1 MGLDTVEFAMGVEQ
15 AIGIPIPDD
24 VAATIRT
31 PRHLIEYL
39 HSQLPHSR
47 ESRCLS
53 QRAFYRLRQAVAK
66 RLGPRAAKLRPG
78 TEILRLFPTST
89 AQADWAAIGDLLGY
103 SGWARARGNGWFAR
117 TFFRDQPRTLGEA
130 ARHLAGFSPAVL
142 KQVDEGWS
150 WSEVVAVVAW
160 QMQYR
165 FGIHGYSLDDRFAED
180 LGLD

>member
-39 HSQLPHSR
+39 HSQLPQSR

-53 QRAFYRLRQAVAK
+53 QRAFYRLRQAVAD
-66 RLGPRAAKLRPG
+66 RLGPLAVRYRPA
-78 TEILRLFPTST
+78 TEILSVFPAST

-103 SGWARARGNGWFAR
+103 SGWTRARGNGWLAR
-117 TFFRDQPRTLGEA
+117 TFSRDQPRTLGEA
-130 ARHLAGFSPAVL
+130 ARHIAGSSPVFL
-142 KQVDEGWS
+142 KQAGEGWS
-150 WSEVVAVVAW
+150 SDEMAAVIAW
-160 QMQYR
+160 QLR
-165 FGIHGYSLDDRFAED
+165 HHFGIQDYSLDDKFVED